1 MLFIPII
8 MGILEKPKGDT
19 MNRSHYC
26 ARLSAKD
33 IGQQVTLCGWVK
45 RRRDLG
51 RLTFIDLRD
60 SSGVIQLI
68 YPGDNTQL
76 AEGHTLNREDVIAVS
91 GVVRPR
97 SEGNINADMATGEIE
112 VEVHEMEILNRSLTP
127 PFLIEGDGS
136 DTTEETR
143 LRYRY
148 VDLRRSSMQRN
159 LRLRHRVFHGLRSFF
174 TEQDFVEIETPVL
187 TKSTPEGARDFL
199 VPSRMSPGSFYA
211 LPQSPQLFKQLF
223 MIGGI
228 DRYFQLVK
236 CFRDED
242 LRADRQPEFTQLDLE
257 VSFPEGKDE
266 IFSLLEGALQR
277 VFQDLLSIELSI
289 PFPRM
294 THAEALARYGSDK
307 PDLRFAM
314 EIHDI
319 SKIVGH
325 SGFRVFAE
333 AVSKGEKVAGI
344 CAKGCSGY
352 SRAQIDR
359 LQEIA
364 IAAGAKG
371 MSYIKVQ
378 EQASS
383 PLLKFVEP
391 GIIES
396 IISSFEAERG
406 DLILILS
413 GEGVEQGL
421 GAIRLSI
428 ARQEKLAGQG
438 WNFIWITDFPL
449 FGLDEQGNITS
460 EHHPFTSPH
469 AEDLHLLEQS
479 PLAVRS
485 NAYDLVLNGME
496 MGSGSIRIHSRAI
509 QEKVLGMLGI
519 TPESAEARFGFFLHA
534 LDYGAPPHGG
544 FALGLDRLVMLMAGE
559 KSLRDV
565 IAFPKTTA
573 GICPLT
579 DAPMP
584 VDDTQLEELGL
595 ARRGRDLS

>member
-1 MLFIPII
+1 
-8 MGILEKPKGDT
+8 MGILEQEKEIL
-19 MNRSHYC
+19 MNRSHHC
-26 ARLSAKD
+26 AYLSAKD

-51 RLTFIDLRD
+51 RLTFVDLRD

-68 YPGDNTQL
+68 FSGDNSQL
-76 AEGHTLNREDVIAVS
+76 GEGHTLNREDVIAAS

-97 SEGNINADMATGEIE
+97 SEGNINTEMATGEIE
-112 VEVHEMEILNRSLTP
+112 VEVEKMEILNRSLTP

-159 LRLRHRVFHGLRSFF
+159 LRLRHGVFHDLRNFF
-174 TEQDFVEIETPVL
+174 TEQDFVEIDTPVL

-199 VPSRMSPGSFYA
+199 VPSRLSPGSFYA

-257 VSFPEGKDE
+257 VSFPKSKDE
-266 IFSLLEGALQR
+266 IFSILEGSLQR
-277 VFQDLLSIELSI
+277 TFQNLLSIDLPI

-307 PDLRFAM
+307 PDLRFGM
-314 EIHDI
+314 EIRDI
-319 SKIVGH
+319 SQTVEH
-325 SGFRVFAE
+325 SGFRVFSE
-333 AVSKGEKVAGI
+333 AVSNGGKVAGI
-344 CAKGCSGY
+344 CAKGCANY
-352 SRAQIDR
+352 SRSQIDR
-359 LQEIA
+359 LQELA
-364 IAAGAKG
+364 VAMGAKG
-371 MSYIKVQ
+371 MSQIKVL
-378 EQASS
+378 EEPSTSLSKYISPEIISS
-383 PLLKFVEP
+383 V
-391 GIIES
+391 
-396 IISSFEAERG
+396 ISSFEAQQG
-406 DLILILS
+406 DLILILA
-413 GEGVEQGL
+413 GESVEQGL

-428 ARQEKLAGQG
+428 AKKEKLAGQG
-438 WNFIWITDFPL
+438 WNFIWVTDFPL
-449 FGLDEQGNITS
+449 FGLDEQGRITS

-469 AEDLHLLEQS
+469 AEDMDLLDKS

-485 NAYDLVLNGME
+485 NAYDLVLNGIE
-496 MGSGSIRIHSRAI
+496 MGSGSIRIHSRAT
-509 QEKVLGMLGI
+509 QEKVLKMLGI
-519 TPESAEARFGFFLHA
+519 TPESAEQRFGFFLNA

-544 FALGLDRLVMLMAGE
+544 FALGIDRLVMLMAGE

-579 DAPMP
+579 EAPMP
-584 VDDTQLEELGL
+584 VDEAQLAELGL
-595 ARRGRDLS
+595 KRKQ